1 MIFFVVK
8 GGIETCDTYSERLV
22 LCRAPS
28 ASTVTPVVMTAALLP
43 SLFASEEEER
53 YILDCMAY
61 FVVLMAACCF
71 VTLLFVN
78 VPYGRYA
85 TSKYGF
91 PVNVKFAWFI
101 QELPAFLVPLYLVVW
116 TSSKKATLLPNHLLT
131 AMFLW
136 HYVQRLVVT
145 YGFCLQ
151 RGKNCL
157 AIFSFCCRALV
168 YPFLIRGGKP
178 TPFASFVLAFF
189 FCAYNGYMQVRYL
202 RHYAEYPAQ
211 WVTHPYFITGRC
223 SVSASTLCTCLSK
236 YLPFIII
243 RILMCLM

>member
-8 GGIETCDTYSERLV
+8 GGIETCCDTYSERLV

-28 ASTVTPVVMTAALLP
+28 ASTVTSVVMTAALLP

-116 TSSKKATLLPNHLLT
+116 TSSKKATLLPNQLLT

-145 YGFCLQ
+145 YG
-151 RGKNCL
+151 
-157 AIFSFCCRALV
+157 
-168 YPFLIRGGKP
+168 
-178 TPFASFVLAFF
+178 
-189 FCAYNGYMQVRYL
+189 
-202 RHYAEYPAQ
+202 
-211 WVTHPYFITGRC
+211 VT
-223 SVSASTLCTCLSK
+223 
-236 YLPFIII
+236 
-243 RILMCLM
+243 